1 MDFLSDM
8 ITRLKNG
15 QRVGKTHI
23 FIKYSKISL
32 QVIQI
37 LQDEGFIS
45 HYFLTDS
52 NEKNYQENN
61 NQKPNFT
68 LPSGPRHIIVF
79 FKKSFPLG
87 NTTTNMYSRTF
98 HISRIS
104 KRSRRVYMSVKNL
117 WKLDQGLGIYI
128 LSTSRGLVTDRQ
140 AKRFNLGGELL
151 CKVR

>member
-61 NQKPNFT
+61 NQNHSIQSEKQPKSQI
-68 LPSGPRHIIVF
+68 LHEL
-79 FKKSFPLG
+79 KKAYNEDL
-87 NTTTNMYSRTF
+87 
-98 HISRIS
+98 
-104 KRSRRVYMSVKNL
+104 
-117 WKLDQGLGIYI
+117 
-128 LSTSRGLVTDRQ
+128 
-140 AKRFNLGGELL
+140 AKINSLFLITWLFAAGVLINAM
-151 CKVR
+151 VV